1 MERNVVEKD
10 QPATT
15 YDITMENGNEVGAR
29 TEFLVG
35 LYRAIDSKAR
45 QLAPAGIRN
54 ELLIAQDGKVKTTFR
69 VRVSS
74 RMAPYLVNSI
84 QQNTDPGFG
93 IALKSYLNKLQ
104 EQIMSQMFAGVKDV
118 ISY

>member
-15 YDITMENGNEVGAR
+15 YDITMENGNETDAK
-29 TEFLVG
+29 TDFLVG

-84 QQNTDPGFG
+84 QQNTDPGYG